1 MEMKFAETIAIYKE
15 NKEAGF
21 TESQIDAIFNSL
33 DVKNDLFATK
43 SELQTSF
50 NDLKN
55 EIALMNSDFKTE
67 ISLIHSEFKSEIS
80 LIHKDISQLR
90 WWISGTALLTAW
102 PVLQDFFK

>member
-1 MEMKFAETIAIYKE
+1 MKFAETIAIYKE
-15 NKEAGF
+15 KKEAGF
-21 TESQIDAIFNSL
+21 TESQIGAIFNSL

-67 ISLIHSEFKSEIS
+67 ISLIHKKLNQI
-80 LIHKDISQLR
+80 K
-90 WWISGTALLTAW
+90 WWIMGTALLKII
-102 PVLQDFFK
+102 VIIHHNSG